1 LDIRP
6 VDNTSQASV
15 TPPEMAAAGYQ
26 QDPAMPDMCQRR
38 GRVITPENLTFSN
51 KKDRQRRSLVS

>member
-26 QDPAMPDMCQRR
+26 QAPAMPDICQGRP
-38 GRVITPENLTFSN
+38 RVITPENMAFSN
-51 KKDRQRRSLVS
+51 KKDRQRRSFLS